1 MQIHLYSVIQIS
13 LSAHMHV
20 LVPSRNKSIFGGSF
34 FVEKITGRLEA
45 MLLEAKGSWELAEK
59 AYTSLLE
66 DNPLDQVNSLN
77 LLGKRKRDGGSQLVA

>member
-1 MQIHLYSVIQIS
+1 
-13 LSAHMHV
+13 MHA
-20 LVPSRNKSIFGGSF
+20 LIPSR
-34 FVEKITGRLEA
+34 EKNYMRQLIITGRLEA

-77 LLGKRKRDGGSQLVA
+77 LMGKPKRGTVSCSVTLM